1 MRWLIAPAQALYLA
15 INRARRSMY
24 RAGLLRSRRLPRPV
38 VSIGNL
44 STGGAGKTPAVIA
57 LADALTRR
65 GIKVAVLTRGYGRR
79 DSGASGLVDRL
90 DADRFGDEPVL
101 IKKRVDNA
109 DVIVGGDRYEN
120 ASRYL
125 ERHSC
130 DLFILDDGFQ
140 HLQIARDLDIV
151 IEAPG
156 AAFYR
161 EGPSALDA
169 ADVVVPRRISLTIPA
184 EVRGRKALAFAGLAN
199 TAQFFES
206 IREAGLDVVA
216 TMTFP
221 DHHRYMPR
229 DLQAIDDTA
238 AASGAEVIVTTEKDA
253 VKLDRHDIIPIPAD
267 FVFDPAVIER
277 VAALVRR

>member
-1 MRWLIAPAQALYLA
+1 MRWLIGPAQALYLA
-15 INRARRSMY
+15 INRARRSLY
-24 RAGLLRSRRLPRPV
+24 RAGLLRPRRLPRPV

-57 LADALTRR
+57 LAEELVRR

-79 DSGASGLVDRL
+79 DGGVAGLVDRL
-90 DADRFGDEPVL
+90 DAARYGDEPVL
-101 IKKRVDNA
+101 IKKRVENV
-109 DVIVGGDRYEN
+109 DVIVGTNRYEN
-120 ASRYL
+120 ALFYL
-125 ERHSC
+125 AQHSC
-130 DLFILDDGFQ
+130 DVFILDDGFQ

-156 AAFYR
+156 SAFHR
-161 EGPSALDA
+161 EGRSALRDA
-169 ADVVVPRRISLTIPA
+169 DIVVPRRISVTIPGA
-184 EVRGRKALAFAGLAN
+184 ARGRKALAFAGLAN

-216 TMTFP
+216 TMSFP

-238 AASGAEVIVTTEKDA
+238 AASGAEVLVTTEKDA
-253 VKLDRHDIIPIPAD
+253 VKLDRHDIIAIPAG
-267 FVFDPAVIER
+267 FVFDSAVIER

>member
-1 MRWLIAPAQALYLA
+1 MRWLVAPAQALYLA
-15 INRARRSMY
+15 INRVRRGLY
-24 RAGLLRSRRLPRPV
+24 RKGLLRSRRLPRPV

-44 STGGAGKTPAVIA
+44 SAGGAGKTPAVIA
-57 LADALTRR
+57 LAAELSRR

-79 DSGASGLVDRL
+79 DAAASGLVDRL
-90 DADRFGDEPVL
+90 DADRYGDEPVL
-101 IKKRVDNA
+101 IKKRVDNI
-109 DVIVGGDRYEN
+109 DVIVGADRYKN
-120 ASRYL
+120 AKRYMAQ
-125 ERHSC
+125 HSC

-151 IEAPG
+151 IEGPG

-161 EGPSALDA
+161 EGPSALRDA
-169 ADVVVPRRISLTIPA
+169 DIVVPRRIALTIPA
-184 EVRGRKALAFAGLAN
+184 EARGRKALAFAGLAN
-199 TAQFFES
+199 TIQFFES
-206 IREAGLDVVA
+206 IREAGLDVAA

-229 DLQAIDDTA
+229 DLQAIDETA

-253 VKLDRHDIIPIPAD
+253 VKLERHDIIAIPAD
-267 FVFDPAVIER
+267 FVFDQAVIER

>member
-1 MRWLIAPAQALYLA
+1 M
-15 INRARRSMY
+15 
-24 RAGLLRSRRLPRPV
+24 GLTQQPSAVATIQQV
-38 VSIGNL
+38 VNFLLVRGNL
-44 STGGAGKTPAVIA
+44 GRPGAGVCPV
-57 LADALTRR
+57 R
-65 GIKVAVLTRGYGRR
+65 GHSNVQGDRTMGICERVPGW
-79 DSGASGLVDRL
+79 VDRL

-120 ASRYL
+120 ASHYL

-161 EGPSALDA
+161 EGSSALDA
-169 ADVVVPRRISLTIPA
+169 ADVLVPRRISLTVPA

>member
-15 INRARRSMY
+15 INGARRSMY

-44 STGGAGKTPAVIA
+44 SAGGAGKTPAVIA
-57 LADALTRR
+57 LAAEMARR
-65 GIKVAVLTRGYGRR
+65 GIRVAVLTRGYGRT
-79 DSGASGLVDRL
+79 DTDASGLVDRL
-90 DADRFGDEPVL
+90 DADRWGDEPVL
-101 IKKRVDNA
+101 IKKRVDNI
-109 DVIVGGDRYEN
+109 DVIVGAKRYVN
-120 ASRYL
+120 ALRYL
-125 ERHSC
+125 EQHPC

-140 HLQIARDLDIV
+140 HLHIARDLDIV

-156 AAFYR
+156 AAFHR
-161 EGPSALDA
+161 EGRSALRDA
-169 ADVVVPRRISLTIPA
+169 DIVVPRRISLTIPA

-199 TAQFFES
+199 TNQFFES
-206 IREAGLDVVA
+206 IREAGLDVAA

-253 VKLDRHDIIPIPAD
+253 VKLDRHDIIAIPAD
-267 FVFDPAVIER
+267 FVFDPPVIER
-277 VAALVRR
+277 VAALIRR